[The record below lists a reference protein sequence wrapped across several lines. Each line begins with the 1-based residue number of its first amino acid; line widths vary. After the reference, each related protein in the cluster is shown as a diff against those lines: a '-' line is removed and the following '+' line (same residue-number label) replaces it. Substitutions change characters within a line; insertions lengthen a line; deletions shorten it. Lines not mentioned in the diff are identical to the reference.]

1 MIDTTMSV
9 EEMFADVEADFVR
22 CQAKIDEA
30 RSHTSDPVY
39 QSKLDRLQEEL
50 NFKREGINRAQQ
62 VAKMFDIK

>member
-1 MIDTTMSV
+1 MIDMSMSV
-9 EEMFADVEADFVR
+9 EEMFADVEADFVS

-50 NFKREGINRAQQ
+50 NFKREGIDRAKQ
-62 VAKMFDIK
+62 VAEMFDIK